1 MADIEQL
8 LYRGESEALDFK
20 REQYRFVGA
29 SDSDKAE
36 LLKDILAMANAWRD
50 GPAHILLGVDAPTG
64 GPVSVVGIASSLDDA
79 AIQQFVNGKTNR
91 PITFTYRETQLLG
104 KPVGVFEIPVQ
115 PRPLYIKSDFVG
127 LKAEKVYIRRGSSTA
142 IALPEE
148 VARMGGTR
156 SLGETSFRVEFA
168 DPENRLVLGN
178 SHDVEGV
185 HLTVKGDGKI
195 PDYARRRDSYLSSV
209 ALDHDNRDYYR
220 ELVEYAKK
228 TALLTAVGITVTND
242 GDLGAHSVRAEFTL
256 KDPKRDWEFCKSDDF
271 PSRLPSKTWSPIAH
285 GLLDRIN
292 AQNRPACDIEYA
304 NNTWHLSFDFR
315 DLQPKRTLHPGI
327 PFFVGCRKSGTLR
340 LEGRIFADELPNGGR
355 CELTINAKTQAI
367 QTDLREIVNKVGR
380 GDDSGV
386 F

>member
-1 MADIEQL
+1 
-8 LYRGESEALDFK
+8 
-20 REQYRFVGA
+20 
-29 SDSDKAE
+29 
-36 LLKDILAMANAWRD
+36 MANAWRD
-50 GPAHILLGVDAPTG
+50 GPAHILVGVDAPIG

-91 PITFTYRETQLLG
+91 PVTFTYRETQLLG
-104 KPVGVFEIPVQ
+104 KLVGVFEIPVQ
-115 PRPLYIKSDFVG
+115 PRPFYIKSDFVG
-127 LKAEKVYIRRGSSTA
+127 LKTEKVYIRRGSSTA

-168 DPENRLVLGN
+168 DPENRLLLGN
-178 SHDVEGV
+178 SRDVKGV
-185 HLTVKGDGKI
+185 HLKVKGSGKI

-209 ALDHDNRDYYR
+209 ALDYDNRDYYR

-228 TALLTAVGITVTND
+228 AALLTAVGITVTND

-256 KDPKRDWEFCKSDDF
+256 KDPERHWEFCARDSF
-271 PSRLPSKTWSPIAH
+271 PRMPSKSGIPFAP

-292 AQNRPACDIEYA
+292 AQQRPACEIEYA
-304 NNTWHLSFDFR
+304 NSTWHLSFDFR

-327 PFFVGCRKSGTLR
+327 PFYVGCRKSDTLK

-355 CELTINAKTQAI
+355 CELKIKANTQAI
-367 QTDLREIVNKVGR
+367 ETDLREIVNKLDR
-380 GDDSGV
+380 GGD
-386 F
+386 